1 MGGSSDIQHAVSGK
15 FGAAVSL
22 FFYRWFALIVLLY
35 GLLGFLFYF
44 FLLVTNHNGAT
55 TGLPFRELT
64 KDTLWIWLLIFAVLH
79 LVVFSG
85 GLLLL
90 LINKVLGYVFFIT
103 AMLSILLAN
112 ILINNE
118 INITS
123 WGILV
128 VLGFFIW
135 KGRKQAG

>member
-1 MGGSSDIQHAVSGK
+1 MGGSSDIQHAVKGK

-44 FLLVTNHNGAT
+44 FLLVTNHHGAT

-64 KDTLWIWLLIFAVLH
+64 KGTLWAWLLIFAVLH
-79 LVVFSG
+79 FVVFSG

-90 LINKVLGYVFFIT
+90 LFNKVLGYILFIYRSY
-103 AMLSILLAN
+103 ALYPS
-112 ILINNE
+112 
-118 INITS
+118 
-123 WGILV
+123 G
-128 VLGFFIW
+128 
-135 KGRKQAG
+135 QYPD

>member
-1 MGGSSDIQHAVSGK
+1 MGGSSDVQHTGSGK
-15 FGAAVSL
+15 ISATIGL
-22 FFYRWFALIVLLY
+22 FFYRWFALIALLY
-35 GLLGFLFYF
+35 GLFGFLFYF
-44 FLLVTNHNGAT
+44 FLLVTNHDGAT

-64 KDTLWIWLLIFAVLH
+64 KDTLWIWLLIFAILH

-90 LINKVLGYVFFIT
+90 LYNKVLGYIFFIT
-103 AMLSILLAN
+103 AMPSILLAN
-112 ILINNE
+112 VLINNE

-123 WGILV
+123 WGIVL

-135 KGRKQAG
+135 KGCKHAD